1 MTTKD
6 LLRILW
12 QIDGVTRYN
21 TLIYWLQKLPLIGR
35 RIPQACYRLKE
46 GKVFL
51 TVIHGLIFPFSI
63 LAQMALYVGICF
75 TLAHIVRAWFS
86 EYTWYASPKPFTLS
100 LLWLV
105 IFSLLLMTTL
115 DIKLV
120 TRDDMD
126 LAKAIRQF
134 HLLPRDY
141 LKAKQL
147 MRLGRELLFHVLA
160 LGIYFTLNH
169 FTFWPAISF
178 TLLVSGVRLFL
189 KVIFVPLY
197 DRKGD
202 DKEKYLNRLLFSL
215 FGIAFLVSGGLLVLG
230 NRFAPQIFFSIPA
243 GCLGF
248 VLWGYGFY
256 RLISDAELDT
266 LTRSVVTHETMKERV
281 AVMENVHTVE
291 VAVKEKDIDLS
302 PQKKHRLQG
311 LTGIAYLNAIFLQ
324 RMGKRLRKGVTIRLL
339 IVGLAIVAELIGLY
353 YFRHQLGQVKHQE
366 FVRILYV
373 SLVSGYLIY
382 VGESYIK
389 FCFYHLDRPLLK
401 FNDYR
406 QREVILAT
414 LKTRFWSIIKH
425 NIPIFVAANL
435 FVLILYVALFP
446 LVWTEMVLI
455 VMVQF
460 LSMSFFSLYFLYL
473 YFLLQPFTEGLKSKN
488 VLYNV
493 LTFIVYYLVYQLFRF
508 TTDMTMPIFLIILFG
523 MILILGVGYLAVYYL
538 APKTFRLK

>member
-1 MTTKD
+1 MVTKE

-21 TLIYWLQKLPLIGR
+21 TLIYWLQKLPLIGGK
-35 RIPQACYRLKE
+35 IPQACYRIKE

-51 TVIHGLIFPFSI
+51 TLMYALLFPFSI
-63 LAQMALYVGICF
+63 LLQMVIYVGICF
-75 TLAHIVRAWFS
+75 ILAHIVKAWLS
-86 EYTWYASPKPFTLS
+86 EYAWYAGPNPFTLS

-134 HLLPRDY
+134 HLVPRDY
-141 LKAKQL
+141 LKTKQIML
-147 MRLGRELLFHVLA
+147 LGREMLLHVLV

-169 FTFWPAISF
+169 FAFWHAFCF

-189 KVIFVPLY
+189 KVIFLPLY
-197 DRKGD
+197 DRKGE
-202 DKEKYLNRLLFSL
+202 DKEKYLNRLLFSFL
-215 FGIAFLVSGGLLVLG
+215 GLAFLVSGGLLVLG
-230 NRFAPQIFFSIPA
+230 NRFAPQVFFSIPA
-243 GCLGF
+243 GCFGIL
-248 VLWGYGFY
+248 LWGYGYY
-256 RLISDAELDT
+256 RLTTDSELNT

-281 AVMENVHTVE
+281 AVVENLQTAQVLVDE
-291 VAVKEKDIDLS
+291 KEIDLS
-302 PQKKHRLQG
+302 SQKKGHLQE
-311 LTGIAYLNAIFLQ
+311 LTGIAFLNALFLQ

-339 IVGLAIVAELIGLY
+339 LVGLLIVSELIGLY
-353 YFRHQLGQVKHQE
+353 YFRHQLEQVKHQE
-366 FVRILYV
+366 FVRILYM

-425 NIPIFVAANL
+425 NIPIFMAVNL

-446 LVWTEMVLI
+446 LVWSEIALI

-473 YFLLQPFTEGLKSKN
+473 YFLLQPFTEGLKSKS
-488 VLYNV
+488 VLYNI
-493 LTFIVYYLVYQLFRF
+493 LTFIVYYLGYQLFRF
-508 TTDMTMPIFLIILFG
+508 TDTMTMPLFLIILAG
-523 MILILGVGYLAVYYL
+523 MIVFLALGYLAVYYW
-538 APKTFRLK
+538 APKTFKLK